1 MDQLEKL
8 GKKRTLLIALAI
20 LLISI
25 HTIYYYHVIRP
36 GFDVQK
42 FITQIIRFTLTIGL
56 LVMIYKGKHWA
67 KVLGLI
73 LFTLGVLGAI
83 IGLCIGPLM
92 TVNTLPLVVMILVY
106 AMAIYHFGFS
116 KSFKAFSTYQNKRRG

>member
-1 MDQLEKL
+1 MTQLEKI
-8 GKKRTLLIALAI
+8 GKRRTLLIALSV

-25 HTIYYYHVIRP
+25 HTIYYYHIIRP
-36 GFDVQK
+36 EFDVQK
-42 FITQIIRFTLTIGL
+42 FTTQIIRFTLTIGL

-67 KVLGLI
+67 KVIGLI

-83 IGLCIGPLM
+83 IGLCMGPLM
-92 TVNTLPLVVMILVY
+92 TVNKLPLIVMIFVY

-116 KSFKAFSTYQNKRRG
+116 KSFKAFSTYQNERRG